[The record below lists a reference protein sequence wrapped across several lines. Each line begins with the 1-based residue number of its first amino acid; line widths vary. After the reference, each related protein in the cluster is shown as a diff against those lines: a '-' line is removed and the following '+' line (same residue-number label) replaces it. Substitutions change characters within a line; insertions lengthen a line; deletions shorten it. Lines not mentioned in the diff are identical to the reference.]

1 MGPKFFFW
9 GVSFDLFHIL
19 LAITYQR
26 DYDKYLKRTTNSLLK
41 NFLGSQRGL
50 PIYLWFIFL
59 RDCSVTFL
67 ENNVSCIKQSWGIKS
82 VRFSSKIKRK
92 NQGRFSVIYTKLA
105 TISNNHWTVGTNQG
119 CRKQHNLQA
128 GSYVASEVASWPSS
142 NLLFQKKNKRVGGRK
157 GGGEED
163 MEFPGVSKK

>member
-1 MGPKFFFW
+1 MFP
-9 GVSFDLFHIL
+9 VL
-19 LAITYQR
+19 
-26 DYDKYLKRTTNSLLK
+26 
-41 NFLGSQRGL
+41 
-50 PIYLWFIFL
+50 IFG
-59 RDCSVTFL
+59 
-67 ENNVSCIKQSWGIKS
+67 KQSWGIKS

-119 CRKQHNLQA
+119 CRKQHNLEA

-157 GGGEED
+157 GEGKRIWNFQAYQRNSKGNFQVLDVGAMLVQIFSEVATLIKQISYLLGGK
-163 MEFPGVSKK
+163 VI

>member
-1 MGPKFFFW
+1 M
-9 GVSFDLFHIL
+9 
-19 LAITYQR
+19 
-26 DYDKYLKRTTNSLLK
+26 
-41 NFLGSQRGL
+41 
-50 PIYLWFIFL
+50 
-59 RDCSVTFL
+59 
-67 ENNVSCIKQSWGIKS
+67 
-82 VRFSSKIKRK
+82 RFSSKIKRK
-92 NQGRFSVIYTKLA
+92 NQGRFSVIYNKLA